1 MCFSFTLIYRQW
13 SHRLPK
19 RARTEM
25 DRSWNPAATGI
36 TTAHWKL
43 NENIVFDKMLVTK
56 KAREEKNK
64 SMDIKLEMVFVPYQT
79 MII

>member
-1 MCFSFTLIYRQW
+1 
-13 SHRLPK
+13 
-19 RARTEM
+19 M
-25 DRSWNPAATGI
+25 DRSWNPATTRI
-36 TTAHWKL
+36 TAAHWEL

-64 SMDIKLEMVFVPYQT
+64 SIDIKLELVFVPYQT

>member
-1 MCFSFTLIYRQW
+1 
-13 SHRLPK
+13 
-19 RARTEM
+19 M
-25 DRSWNPAATGI
+25 DRSWNPATTGV

-64 SMDIKLEMVFVPYQT
+64 SIDIKLEMVFVPY
-79 MII
+79 

>member
-1 MCFSFTLIYRQW
+1 
-13 SHRLPK
+13 
-19 RARTEM
+19 M

-56 KAREEKNK
+56 KAREEKK
-64 SMDIKLEMVFVPYQT
+64 QIHPYKVSDGFSSLSNHDNLSLH
-79 MII
+79 IFFSYK